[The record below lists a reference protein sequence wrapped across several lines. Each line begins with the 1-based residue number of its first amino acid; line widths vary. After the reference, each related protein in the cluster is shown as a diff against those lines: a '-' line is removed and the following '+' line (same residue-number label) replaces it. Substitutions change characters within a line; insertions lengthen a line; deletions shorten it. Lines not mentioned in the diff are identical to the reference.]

1 MKKEINAVG
10 IACPQPVIL
19 QKRIW
24 PNGQGNCRNFS
35 W

>member
-19 QKRIW
+19 TKKNLTKWTREL
-24 PNGQGNCRNFS
+24 
-35 W
+35 